1 VKKTLSLKNRFIFIY
16 DKFEFIKM
24 KVKHSKYKNTGI
36 LFELLTRQLTSDTIT
51 GNQTKSLSFL
61 KKHFNSK
68 TELLKEY
75 KIYHTLATQKYNRD
89 NQATMLIE
97 ELIKAH
103 NKLNKSQL
111 RREKYNLIKEIKD
124 TYNVNDFFKAKIT
137 DYKIMASIYNLLE
150 NKKAT
155 ALSIV
160 DSKVTLLEHIT
171 KSKQKTI
178 KKDSVLENY
187 NKQDKDTRLLTYK
200 VLLEKFNDKYS
211 GLKDNQKTLLKEYV
225 NSVTNSPSLK
235 SYINQ
240 EIKEVKKTITKF
252 SKKVEDKAVAVK
264 LNETKGMIK
273 PLCKKTFVN
282 DDNVIN
288 LLNYYELINELKT
301 IHG

>member
-1 VKKTLSLKNRFIFIY
+1 
-16 DKFEFIKM
+16 M

-51 GNQTKSLSFL
+51 GNQSKSLSFL
-61 KKHFNSK
+61 KKHFNKK

-75 KIYHTLATQKYNRD
+75 KIYHTLATKKYNKD
-89 NQATMLIE
+89 SQATMLIDTLLE
-97 ELIKAH
+97 AH
-103 NKLNKSQL
+103 GKLNKSQL

-137 DYKIMASIYNLLE
+137 DYKVMASIFNLLE

-160 DSKVTLLEHIT
+160 DSKVTILEHIT
-171 KSKQKTI
+171 EKQQTV
-178 KKDSVLENY
+178 KKNVVLENF

-200 VLLEKFNDKYS
+200 VLLEKFNNKYS
-211 GLKDNQKTLLKEYV
+211 GLEENQKTLLKEYV
-225 NSVTNSPSLK
+225 NSVSNSPALK
-235 SYINQ
+235 SYLNQ
-240 EIKEVKKTITKF
+240 EIKIVKKDLTKF
-252 SKKVEDKAVAVK
+252 SKKVEDKVVAIK
-264 LNETKGMIK
+264 LTETKGMIK
-273 PLCKKTFVN
+273 PLCKKSSVN

-288 LLNYYELINELKT
+288 LLNYYELVNELKT

>member
-1 VKKTLSLKNRFIFIY
+1 
-16 DKFEFIKM
+16 M

-51 GNQTKSLSFL
+51 GNQSKSLSFL

-75 KIYHTLATQKYNRD
+75 KIYHTLATKKFEKD
-89 NQATMLIE
+89 SQATMLIE
-97 ELIKAH
+97 ELVKAH
-103 NKLNKSQL
+103 GRLNKSQL

-137 DYKIMASIYNLLE
+137 NYKIMASIFNLLE

-160 DSKVTLLEHIT
+160 NSKVTLLEHIT
-171 KSKQKTI
+171 KNKSKTN
-178 KKDSVLENY
+178 KKDVVLENF
-187 NKQDKDTRLLTYK
+187 NKQDQDTRLLTYK

-211 GLKDNQKTLLKEYV
+211 GLQENQKTLLKEYV
-225 NSVTNSPSLK
+225 NSVSNSPALK

-240 EIKEVKKTITKF
+240 EIKMVKNSLTKY
-252 SKKVEDKAVAVK
+252 SKKVKDKAVAIK
-264 LNETKGMIK
+264 LNETKGLIK
-273 PLCKKTFVN
+273 PLCKKSSVH

-288 LLNYYELINELKT
+288 LLNYYELVNELKT